1 MDIYILWCDTTSR
14 NKIIKNLSMEQNIPV
29 EKMYEQRQNFTIVA
43 LTGITGSKG
52 QVTGHCPA

>member
-1 MDIYILWCDTTSR
+1 M
-14 NKIIKNLSMEQNIPV
+14 SMEQNIPV